1 MVSMHP
7 QPKTGWIYEPEG
19 QAVYHISGHRDPLR
33 LQARLRA
40 GSESTF
46 KQQKIENF
54 LVGFWSDYQ

>member
-1 MVSMHP
+1 MHP

-19 QAVYHISGHRDPLR
+19 QAVCHISGHRDPL
-33 LQARLRA
+33 QSHMPGRA

-54 LVGFWSDYQ
+54 LVGFWSGYQ

>member
-7 QPKTGWIYEPEG
+7 NLKAGWIYVPEG
-19 QAVYHISGHRDPLR
+19 QAVYHISGHRAPLQ

-54 LVGFWSDYQ
+54 LVGFWYDYQ